1 MRIIKN
7 NQVRMANLGI
17 YLSHAVNGVAQLHT
31 NILKKDVLK
40 VWNKIS
46 GDDKKD
52 KELEEQFEKE
62 LQDEK

>member
-1 MRIIKN
+1 MDWLLTIIACI
-7 NQVRMANLGI
+7 VF
-17 YLSHAVNGVAQLHT
+17 
-31 NILKKDVLK
+31 LK

-62 LQDEK
+62 LKDEKRQ

>member
-1 MRIIKN
+1 MSWLLTIIACI
-7 NQVRMANLGI
+7 VF
-17 YLSHAVNGVAQLHT
+17 
-31 NILKKDVLK
+31 LK

>member
-1 MRIIKN
+1 MSWLLTIIACI
-7 NQVRMANLGI
+7 VF
-17 YLSHAVNGVAQLHT
+17 
-31 NILKKDVLK
+31 LK

-62 LQDEK
+62 LQDENR

>member
-1 MRIIKN
+1 MGWLLTIIACI
-7 NQVRMANLGI
+7 VF
-17 YLSHAVNGVAQLHT
+17 
-31 NILKKDVLK
+31 LK

-52 KELEEQFEKE
+52 KELEEQFEKK

>member
-1 MRIIKN
+1 MGWLLTIIACI
-7 NQVRMANLGI
+7 VF
-17 YLSHAVNGVAQLHT
+17 
-31 NILKKDVLK
+31 LK

-62 LQDEK
+62 FQDEKRQ

>member
-1 MRIIKN
+1 MGWLLTIIACI
-7 NQVRMANLGI
+7 VF
-17 YLSHAVNGVAQLHT
+17 
-31 NILKKDVLK
+31 LK

-62 LQDEK
+62 LQDEKLQ

>member
-1 MRIIKN
+1 MGWLLTIIACI
-7 NQVRMANLGI
+7 VF
-17 YLSHAVNGVAQLHT
+17 
-31 NILKKDVLK
+31 LK

-52 KELEEQFEKE
+52 KELEEEFEKE

>member
-1 MRIIKN
+1 MSWILTIIACI
-7 NQVRMANLGI
+7 VF
-17 YLSHAVNGVAQLHT
+17 
-31 NILKKDVLK
+31 LK

>member
-1 MRIIKN
+1 MSWILTIIACI
-7 NQVRMANLGI
+7 VF
-17 YLSHAVNGVAQLHT
+17 
-31 NILKKDVLK
+31 LK

-62 LQDEK
+62 LQNEK

>member
-1 MRIIKN
+1 MSWLLTII
-7 NQVRMANLGI
+7 ACI
-17 YLSHAVNGVAQLHT
+17 
-31 NILKKDVLK
+31 IFLK

-52 KELEEQFEKE
+52 KELEDRFEKE

>member
-1 MRIIKN
+1 MGWLLTIIACI
-7 NQVRMANLGI
+7 VF
-17 YLSHAVNGVAQLHT
+17 
-31 NILKKDVLK
+31 LK

-46 GDDKKD
+46 GDNKKD

>member
-1 MRIIKN
+1 MGWLLTIIACI
-7 NQVRMANLGI
+7 VF
-17 YLSHAVNGVAQLHT
+17 
-31 NILKKDVLK
+31 LK

-52 KELEEQFEKE
+52 KELEEEFKKE

>member
-1 MRIIKN
+1 MSWILTIIACI
-7 NQVRMANLGI
+7 VF
-17 YLSHAVNGVAQLHT
+17 
-31 NILKKDVLK
+31 LK

-62 LQDEK
+62 LQDEKRQ

>member
-1 MRIIKN
+1 MGWLLTIITCI
-7 NQVRMANLGI
+7 VF
-17 YLSHAVNGVAQLHT
+17 
-31 NILKKDVLK
+31 LK

-62 LQDEK
+62 LQDEKRQ

>member
-1 MRIIKN
+1 MSWLLTIIACI
-7 NQVRMANLGI
+7 VF
-17 YLSHAVNGVAQLHT
+17 
-31 NILKKDVLK
+31 LK

-62 LQDEK
+62 LQDEKRQ

>member
-1 MRIIKN
+1 MGWILTIITCI
-7 NQVRMANLGI
+7 VF
-17 YLSHAVNGVAQLHT
+17 
-31 NILKKDVLK
+31 LK

>member
-1 MRIIKN
+1 MSWILTIITCI
-7 NQVRMANLGI
+7 VF
-17 YLSHAVNGVAQLHT
+17 
-31 NILKKDVLK
+31 LK

-62 LQDEK
+62 LQDERGE

>member
-1 MRIIKN
+1 MSWLLTIIACI
-7 NQVRMANLGI
+7 VF
-17 YLSHAVNGVAQLHT
+17 
-31 NILKKDVLK
+31 LK

-62 LQDEK
+62 LQDEKLQ